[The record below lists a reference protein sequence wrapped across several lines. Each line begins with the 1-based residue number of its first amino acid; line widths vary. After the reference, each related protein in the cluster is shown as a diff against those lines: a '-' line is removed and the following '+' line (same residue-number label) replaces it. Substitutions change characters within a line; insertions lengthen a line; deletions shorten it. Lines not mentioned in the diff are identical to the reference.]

1 MSSEYSEAELISFL
15 DYLANKNLLNTS
27 TVSARKAASIKILSA
42 VDEDEKADLRI
53 LDRDQLFHRFANKY
67 GKDFTPES
75 LVTYKSRYNL
85 ALNHF
90 LEYKQN
96 PAAFKI
102 GNSKKTIKDSNA
114 GKKSTSKKSP
124 PLSQE
129 KFTNSVP
136 NGALEQKTYVLQ
148 IPISDGRL
156 IEIRN
161 LPMDL
166 NELDAKKIAGIIT
179 AHVV

>member
-1 MSSEYSEAELISFL
+1 MTSEYSESELISFL
-15 DYLANKNLLNTS
+15 EYLADKNLLNSS
-27 TVSARKAASIKILSA
+27 TASARKAAVVKILGA
-42 VDEDEKADLRI
+42 VDAEEKLDLRTI
-53 LDRDQLFHRFANKY
+53 DKEQLFHRFANKF

-96 PAAFKI
+96 PATFKI
-102 GNSKKTIKDSNA
+102 GGSKKVAKDNST
-114 GKKSTSKKSP
+114 GKKTGTKKSIPNPSGQNIPP
-124 PLSQE
+124 PLNPELKS
-129 KFTNSVP
+129 
-136 NGALEQKTYVLQ
+136 YVLQ

-166 NELDAKKIAGIIT
+166 TDLDAKKIAAIIT
-179 AHVV
+179 AHAG